1 MAKKGPLS
9 KDEKKYITD
18 NQHLPTEELAE
29 QLDRSEA
36 SVKKFS
42 DSLEQQE
49 EAAPQAPTSGDL
61 MARNKKYGVVTITES
76 ASMRAD
82 EYKKEPPKE
91 DPTPAR
97 YRGVIHKIKGD

>member
-9 KDEKKYITD
+9 KDEKKYIKD
-18 NQHLPTEELAE
+18 NQDLSTQELAE
-29 QLDRSEA
+29 NLDRSEA

-42 DSLEQQE
+42 DSLEKQE
-49 EAAPQAPTSGDL
+49 EVIPQPPKSGEL
-61 MARNKKYGVVTITES
+61 MARNKKYGVVTMTES

-82 EYKKEPPKE
+82 EYKKEAPKE